1 MCLAHTATALRL
13 CVVTFTLNIFV
24 SFAHEPNSLMKRIL
38 IIAMLLASLAA
49 SAQTENPD
57 LDNLIA
63 LSEIYSKNVNAT
75 GEDFKMAVEK
85 LRTPNLNHI
94 IDALIASG
102 EGDEKLLTKEFLS
115 KPDEQ
120 ELKYWYVIREIHYN
134 NNLEVKKKRPNRD
147 IAQDVLRRN
156 TDDRWLLD
164 NYYYRIMGG
173 IARLFNTTDLS
184 QHDFDFNEYGLKDDT
199 ERAILFFSLTDAL
212 IIRFQVLKMVKNND
226 KLLEFASKLPSFN
239 GRPYFEYADF
249 NFEDFDWIGYDKKEL
264 YKQKCLGK
272 LYSYL
277 GSHFEALA
285 EKNEGEK
292 ARTLYVKSI
301 LSRPEF
307 FKYAGKMEK
316 DLKDIYKKLREQ

>member
-1 MCLAHTATALRL
+1 M
-13 CVVTFTLNIFV
+13 
-24 SFAHEPNSLMKRIL
+24 
-38 IIAMLLASLAA
+38 
-49 SAQTENPD
+49 
-57 LDNLIA
+57 
-63 LSEIYSKNVNAT
+63 
-75 GEDFKMAVEK
+75 
-85 LRTPNLNHI
+85 
-94 IDALIASG
+94 
-102 EGDEKLLTKEFLS
+102 
-115 KPDEQ
+115 
-120 ELKYWYVIREIHYN
+120 
-134 NNLEVKKKRPNRD
+134 
-147 IAQDVLRRN
+147 
-156 TDDRWLLD
+156 LD

-173 IARLFNTTDLS
+173 IARLFNTADLS
-184 QHDFDFNEYGLKDDT
+184 QHDFDFDEYGLKDDT

-249 NFEDFDWIGYDKKEL
+249 NFEDFDWIGYDKTES
-264 YKQKCLGK
+264 YKQKCLGN